1 MPDRYRHMPLCA
13 LAACALLAACVP
25 ASASAKTKNLTGG
38 SVYVPP
44 PPPAK
49 RAKIANGIAVPPAG
63 APSRVKRAIEAANLI
78 VRKPYVYGGGHKP
91 YLSRKLAMI
100 AANLDAGY
108 DCSGTVSFALFG
120 GRFLASPLDSGSFM
134 SWGRSGKGRWITVY
148 TNPGH
153 AYLVIGGLRLDT
165 SGGDRLAPE
174 EARSGR
180 GPRWRKY
187 DRSPVGFTARH
198 PQGY

>member
-1 MPDRYRHMPLCA
+1 MSDRHRQTIACA
-13 LAACALLAACVP
+13 FAACAVLALCVP
-25 ASASAKTKNLTGG
+25 AAAFPQELTGG

-49 RAKIANGIAVPPAG
+49 RAKLVNGIAVPPVD
-63 APSRVKRAIEAANLI
+63 APARVKRAIGAANLI

-91 YLSRKLAMI
+91 YVKRTLAMI
-100 AANLDAGY
+100 AANLARGY

-120 GRFLASPLDSGSFM
+120 GRFLKSPLDSGGFM
-134 SWGRSGKGRWITVY
+134 SWGRPGKGRWITVY

-153 AYLVIGGLRLDT
+153 AYVVIGGLRLDT

-174 EARSGR
+174 EARTGR
-180 GPRWRKY
+180 GPRWRRY
-187 DRSPVGFTARH
+187 NRSPLGFTARH
-198 PQGY
+198 PNGY

>member
-1 MPDRYRHMPLCA
+1 MSHRLSHSYLRA
-13 LAACALLAACVP
+13 VIACAVVVLGLPGAA
-25 ASASAKTKNLTGG
+25 SGQTSTGG

-49 RAKIANGIAVPPAG
+49 RAKIVNGIAVPPVG
-63 APSRVKRAIEAANLI
+63 APARVKRVIAAANLI
-78 VRKPYVYGGGHKP
+78 IRKPYVYGGGHQP
-91 YLSRKLAMI
+91 YPRRGRAMI
-100 AANLDAGY
+100 TAKLDRGY

-120 GRFLASPLDSGSFM
+120 GRFLKSPLDSGSFM
-134 SWGRSGKGRWITVY
+134 SWGRKGKGRWITVY

-153 AYLVIGGLRLDT
+153 AYVVIGGLRLDT

-174 EARSGR
+174 ERRSGR

-187 DRSPVGFTARH
+187 RRSPVGFTARH
-198 PQGY
+198 PKGY

>member
-1 MPDRYRHMPLCA
+1 MLACAPLAITACSLLALCA
-13 LAACALLAACVP
+13 P
-25 ASASAKTKNLTGG
+25 PSAFPQNLTGG
-38 SVYVPP
+38 SVYVSP

-49 RAKIANGIAVPPAG
+49 RAKLVNGRAIPPAG
-63 APSRVKRAIEAANLI
+63 APRRVKKTIAAANLI
-78 VRKPYVYGGGHKP
+78 VRKPYIYGGGHKP
-91 YLSRKLAMI
+91 YLSRRLTMASSG
-100 AANLDAGY
+100 LDRGY

-120 GRFLASPLDSGSFM
+120 GRFLRSPLDSGSFM
-134 SWGRSGKGRWITVY
+134 RWGRAGKGRWITIY

-153 AYLVIGGLRLDT
+153 AYMVIGGLRLDT

-174 EARSGR
+174 ERRSGR

-187 DRSPVGFTARH
+187 RRSPRGFTARH

>member
-1 MPDRYRHMPLCA
+1 MSPRFRHSYLRA
-13 LAACALLAACVP
+13 FLACAVVVLGLPGV
-25 ASASAKTKNLTGG
+25 ASAQAPSTGG

-49 RAKIANGIAVPPAG
+49 RAKIVDGIAVPPVG
-63 APSRVKRAIEAANLI
+63 APSRVKRAVTAANLI
-78 VRKPYVYGGGHKP
+78 IRKPYVYGGGHKP
-91 YLSRKLAMI
+91 YPRRGLAMMS
-100 AANLDAGY
+100 ANLDRGY

-134 SWGRSGKGRWITVY
+134 SWAAPGKGRWITVY

-153 AYLVIGGLRLDT
+153 AYVVIAGLRLDT

-174 EARSGR
+174 ERRSGR

-187 DRSPVGFTARH
+187 NRSPNGFTARH

>member
-1 MPDRYRHMPLCA
+1 MALRLNDTYLRAVVACVAVALGTPGAA
-13 LAACALLAACVP
+13 LAQ
-25 ASASAKTKNLTGG
+25 TGG

-49 RAKIANGIAVPPAG
+49 RAKLANGVAIPPVG
-63 APSRVKRAIEAANLI
+63 APARVKRAIEAANLI
-78 VRKPYVYGGGHKP
+78 IRKPYVYGGGHKP
-91 YLSRKLAMI
+91 YPRRNKAMI
-100 AANLDAGY
+100 TSNLDRGY

-120 GRFLASPLDSGSFM
+120 GKFLKSPLDSGSFM
-134 SWGRSGKGRWITVY
+134 SWGRKGKGRWITVY

-153 AYLVIGGLRLDT
+153 AYVVIGGLRLDT

-174 EARSGR
+174 ERRSGR

-187 DRSPVGFTARH
+187 RRSPLGFTARH
-198 PQGY
+198 PAGY